1 VISWFPKVCFSNST
15 LDRYAASWDDPV
27 VALEFILHV
36 ADISNPARPH
46 RFFKWAE
53 MLSEE
58 FYCQG
63 AKEAKLGMPV
73 TPFCNRETANLYKN
87 QLGFIDVVVVASFEA
102 LSIVVER
109 CVSEEI
115 GSELQKN
122 REFYAS
128 KSASGE
134 QTTQII

>member
-1 VISWFPKVCFSNST
+1 
-15 LDRYAASWDDPV
+15 
-27 VALEFILHV
+27 
-36 ADISNPARPH
+36 
-46 RFFKWAE
+46 
-53 MLSEE
+53 
-58 FYCQG
+58 
-63 AKEAKLGMPV
+63 MPV

-109 CVSEEI
+109 CVSEELS
-115 GSELQKN
+115 SELQKN